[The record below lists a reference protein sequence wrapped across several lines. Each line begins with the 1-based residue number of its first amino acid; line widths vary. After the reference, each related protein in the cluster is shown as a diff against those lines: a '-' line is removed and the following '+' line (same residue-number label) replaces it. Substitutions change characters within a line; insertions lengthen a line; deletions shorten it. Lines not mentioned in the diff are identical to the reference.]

1 VVVAASATRRTPEHD
16 HPDQQS
22 ETEETTMGRLDD
34 KVVAI
39 TGGASGM
46 GAATALRMT
55 EEGAAVAVVDRN
67 ADLGRSVVADLVATG
82 ATARFY
88 QCDVTDEDQV
98 AATIAAIIADFGRI
112 DVWVNNAGLAG
123 VVRLTHELPLSE
135 YNEVMAVNVTAAF
148 LCTKHLVGHFRSNG
162 GGNIINV
169 SSIFGIVGAYN
180 RPHYHASKGAIRI
193 QSKAD
198 ALMYA
203 ADNIRVNTIH
213 PGYVYTPMLQGY
225 LDEIGK
231 PFEEIKPEVDA
242 LHPLGGMGEPDDIA
256 WAAVFLASD
265 QAKWITGSE
274 LVVDGGYTAG

>member
-1 VVVAASATRRTPEHD
+1 
-16 HPDQQS
+16 
-22 ETEETTMGRLDD
+22 MGRLTG

-39 TGGASGM
+39 TGGASGIGEAM
-46 GAATALRMT
+46 GVRMA
-55 EEGAAVAVVDRN
+55 EEGASVAVIDRN
-67 ADLGRSVVADLVATG
+67 KERGVAAVEALKATG
-82 ATARFY
+82 ARAVFY
-88 QCDVTDEDQV
+88 DCDVTDEDQV
-98 AATIAAIIADFGRI
+98 SSTVNAIAADFGQI
-112 DVWVNNAGLAG
+112 NVWVNNAGLAG
-123 VVRLTHELPLSE
+123 VVRLTHELPLEE

-148 LCTKHLVGHFRSNG
+148 LCTKHVIHHLRKAG

-203 ADNIRVNTIH
+203 ADNIRVNSLH
-213 PGYVYTPMLQGY
+213 PGYVFTPMLQGY

-231 PFEEIKPEVDA
+231 PLEEIRPEIDA

-265 QAKWITGSE
+265 HAKWITGTE

>member
-1 VVVAASATRRTPEHD
+1 
-16 HPDQQS
+16 
-22 ETEETTMGRLDD
+22 MGRLTD

-39 TGGASGM
+39 TGGASGF
-46 GAATALRMT
+46 GEATAQRMA
-55 EEGAAVAVVDRN
+55 EEGAAVAIVDRN
-67 ADLGRSVVADLVATG
+67 RERGEDVVERLRADGAKAT
-82 ATARFY
+82 FY
-88 QCDVTDEDQV
+88 GCDVTDEDQV
-98 AATIAAIIADFGRI
+98 SATVNAIAFDFDRI
-112 DVWVNNAGLAG
+112 NVWVNNAGLAG

-148 LCTKHLVGHFRSNG
+148 LCTKHLVPHLRAIG
-162 GGNIINV
+162 GGSIINI

-213 PGYVYTPMLQGY
+213 PGYIFTPMLQGY

-231 PFEEIKPEVDA
+231 PFEEIKPEIDA
-242 LHPLGGMGEPDDIA
+242 MHPLGGMGEPDDIA